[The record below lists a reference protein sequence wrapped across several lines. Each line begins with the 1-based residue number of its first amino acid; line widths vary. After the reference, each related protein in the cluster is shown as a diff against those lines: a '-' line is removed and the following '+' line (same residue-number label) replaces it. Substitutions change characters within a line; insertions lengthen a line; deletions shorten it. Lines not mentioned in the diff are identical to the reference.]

1 MYNIKV
7 IYSLNVS
14 HYTNNSKKSIT
25 LCDCY
30 IVIDAYVKKIKP
42 YLLYLINKMV
52 ILNHY
57 L

>member
-42 YLLYLINKMV
+42 YLLYL
-52 ILNHY
+52 
-57 L
+57 